1 MEKIN
6 KKLIIDYINGND
18 IKNYS
23 IEELEEN
30 KDFMMSVI
38 SLSND
43 EKFYN
48 LCGDNI
54 KKDYEF
60 VKYLVLKFKNK
71 IDFICDVA
79 DYYLDNTE
87 NELEE
92 MEIIIIMSKLTEQD
106 KEKQSKYRILSETMV
121 TAKRV
126 QIEMAK
132 IEVND
137 DYASNEIGMGFLIV
151 YDSYNSSKIVLDFY
165 AKSFIDEII
174 KEYDIN
180 LESMLHEQFRSA
192 EDIDKRG
199 INNYMLSF
207 ISCYDSMLSSYLS
220 TNIELMSNLK
230 SRIQLVQKN
239 WDRYITTNERIKYNT
254 IFDKVHEYMEQ
265 IGENVSFSET
275 NILYY
280 IGKKLGI
287 MDKIAKYDYLDEFQ
301 INTIKEEMEDEFFE
315 ELLISTPQDNFCYK
329 TLMRIVSSIAFD
341 NKYDEPIEPN
351 ENKDTKIL
359 RINFK
364 KNK

>member
-18 IKNYS
+18 VKGYN
-23 IEELEEN
+23 IEELEEY
-30 KDFMMSVI
+30 KEFMMSVI

-48 LCGDNI
+48 LCGDGI

-71 IDFICDVA
+71 LDFICNVA

-87 NELEE
+87 NELERSE
-92 MEIIIIMSKLTEQD
+92 LIILMNKLTNQN
-106 KEKQSKYRILSETMV
+106 KEKQSKYKLLSEAMF
-121 TAKRV
+121 TAKIV

-132 IEVND
+132 IELND
-137 DYASNEIGMGFLIV
+137 DFASSKIGMGFLII
-151 YDSYNSSKIVLDFY
+151 YDSYNSSKIILDFY
-165 AKSFIDEII
+165 ATSFIDAIF
-174 KEYDIN
+174 KEYDID
-180 LESMLHEQFRSA
+180 LESMLHEQFKSA
-192 EDIDKRG
+192 KDIDKRG

-207 ISCYDSMLSSYLS
+207 ISYYDSMLSSYLS

-239 WDRYITTNERIKYNT
+239 WNKYNVNKERIKYNT
-254 IFDKVHEYMEQ
+254 ILDKVHECMEE
-265 IGENVSFSET
+265 IGEKVSFSET

-287 MDKIAKYDYLDEFQ
+287 MDQIAKYDVLDEFQ
-301 INTIKEEMEDEFFE
+301 LNTIKEEMSDEFFE
-315 ELLISTPQDNFCYK
+315 KILIATPQDNFYYK
-329 TLMRIVSSIAFD
+329 ALMRIVSSIAFD
-341 NKYDEPIEPN
+341 NNYDAPIEPN

-359 RINFK
+359 RINFNN
-364 KNK
+364 NK